1 MSSFNRE
8 KIKEI
13 LMPIVMQAYET
24 KDSNL
29 DIRKNT
35 LDIFS
40 ASIDSAIRGISLQE
54 WESQERQ
61 RQIQKTLQNQI
72 GELHQKVLGT
82 LEGVSDLGVS
92 QVVDL
97 EGNGFIA
104 EVKNKHNTTKGNHKI
119 AIYDDLADRLAN
131 KDENTIAYYVEIL
144 PVNGKSYDKPFVPSD
159 NRTRNRRKENP
170 RIRQI
175 DGQSFYTKITGN
187 PNSLNE
193 LYWLLPDII
202 NEILREK
209 YGINQNTEDYIDQ
222 SEFDNI
228 YNRKSKD

>member
-97 EGNGFIA
+97 EGSGFIA

-119 AIYDDLADRLAN
+119 AIYDRLGNLVFTDDSQEFNADFDGWDGTFRGNYVLPGVYIMTVDLTD
-131 KDENTIAYYVEIL
+131 YF
-144 PVNGKSYDKPFVPSD
+144 GK
-159 NRTRNRRKENP
+159 
-170 RIRQI
+170 RQI
-175 DGQSFYTKITGN
+175 LKQDLTVI
-187 PNSLNE
+187 
-193 LYWLLPDII
+193 
-202 NEILREK
+202 R
-209 YGINQNTEDYIDQ
+209 
-222 SEFDNI
+222 
-228 YNRKSKD
+228 

>member
-1 MSSFNRE
+1 
-8 KIKEI
+8 
-13 LMPIVMQAYET
+13 MQAYET

-97 EGNGFIA
+97 VIPPL
-104 EVKNKHNTTKGNHKI
+104 NK
-119 AIYDDLADRLAN
+119 
-131 KDENTIAYYVEIL
+131 
-144 PVNGKSYDKPFVPSD
+144 
-159 NRTRNRRKENP
+159 
-170 RIRQI
+170 
-175 DGQSFYTKITGN
+175 
-187 PNSLNE
+187 
-193 LYWLLPDII
+193 
-202 NEILREK
+202 
-209 YGINQNTEDYIDQ
+209 
-222 SEFDNI
+222 
-228 YNRKSKD
+228 